1 MQQNW
6 QKVHVYCRMWVLLE
20 CVGDKTNVKNIYTFT
35 WTFCV
40 CLYVEHQCL
49 QSEQSHS
56 FHNVAEE
63 ETQWQHDRPQWEVR
77 VWCHES
83 HYDKINGWEATHAM
97 ADHGVIDSELCSIH
111 SCMSEGVF
119 VCLPTIIV
127 GVYLSHLS
135 ASLNHP
141 CCSSRRTESHEE
153 EPLIFFFVR
162 FMQCLSLGR
171 WVWWVAEA

>member
-1 MQQNW
+1 MHYETPHATIKQQNCLE
-6 QKVHVYCRMWVLLE
+6 VHVWCRMWVLLE
-20 CVGDKTNVKNIYTFT
+20 CVGDTTNVKNIYTFT

-97 ADHGVIDSELCSIH
+97 ADHGVIDSELCSTAA
-111 SCMSEGVF
+111 CLRGC
-119 VCLPTIIV
+119 CLPSNHNCRCIPLCISVHLWIIIV
-127 GVYLSHLS
+127 VPVGEQR
-135 ASLNHP
+135 AG
-141 CCSSRRTESHEE
+141 HEE
-153 EPLIFFFVR
+153 EPLIFLWGP
-162 FMQCLSLGR
+162 CS
-171 WVWWVAEA
+171 ACH